1 MPIEIL
7 LVEDTPG
14 DVRLTQQAF
23 HEATSFVRIHVVS
36 DGQQAMSFLRQQGPY
51 KSVPRPDLIL
61 LDLNLPVLDGRNV
74 LAIIKKDLELKSVP
88 VFIVTSSD
96 SAEDLAMCHKFP
108 STRYHKKTRHWEGFE
123 DLAKDICDLW
133 RTKDKLPKPKDH

>member
-1 MPIEIL
+1 MPIEIR
-7 LVEDTPG
+7 LVEDVPG
-14 DVRLTQQAF
+14 DVRLTQEAFQQAK
-23 HEATSFVRIHVVS
+23 SFVRIHVVS
-36 DGQQAMSFLRQQGPY
+36 DGQQAISFLRHQGPF

-96 SAEDLAMCHKFP
+96 SAEDLAMCHNFP
-108 STRYHKKTRHWEGFE
+108 STRYHKKPLHWEGFE
-123 DLAKDICDLW
+123 DLAKAISDLW
-133 RTKDKLPKPKDH
+133 RTKDKLPNPKDH